1 MKAFHEKENLNLRN
15 LILRTI
21 RIFYSIMSFL
31 SVVLI
36 HFYGITVSRLS
47 LVEILNQRSQ
57 TPDPGPFLPSPLY
70 PALDIILSRL
80 QVIFM
85 V

>member
-1 MKAFHEKENLNLRN
+1 MLLQIKAFNEKENLNLRN
-15 LILRTI
+15 SILRAI
-21 RIFYSIMSFL
+21 RTFYSIMSFL

-47 LVEILNQRSQ
+47 LVES
-57 TPDPGPFLPSPLY
+57 PDPGPFLPSPLY
-70 PALDIILSRL
+70 PALDIILSTL